1 MIIIETP
8 NFTIHAIDGYI
19 ETLYLVVYS
28 DKLLLLDGGCRCD
41 AKDVV
46 DYIQRL
52 YWTDGRIK
60 TGSSSPTLTPIIP
73 EPLQLF
79 IIDMVWRSQPCQPST
94 SGTLGINGW
103 FTQKTD
109 IFLTYYVAQKKGKQ
123 FKHLRFPRRTPIT
136 HPLSNGMHLPI
147 SIDWQTL
154 STPGH
159 TKMDASIYHKKES
172 IAYVADLLIGLGKRY
187 STPYPISDPRQYRE
201 NLFK

>member
-52 YWTDGRIK
+52 NDPMEELKPIVVTTLTLIIPSRSN
-60 TGSSSPTLTPIIP
+60 SSSSIWCG
-73 EPLQLF
+73 
-79 IIDMVWRSQPCQPST
+79 DRSHANHQRVVH
-94 SGTLGINGW
+94 LGINGW

-109 IFLTYYVAQKKGKQ
+109 IF
-123 FKHLRFPRRTPIT
+123 
-136 HPLSNGMHLPI
+136 
-147 SIDWQTL
+147 
-154 STPGH
+154 
-159 TKMDASIYHKKES
+159 
-172 IAYVADLLIGLGKRY
+172 
-187 STPYPISDPRQYRE
+187 
-201 NLFK
+201 